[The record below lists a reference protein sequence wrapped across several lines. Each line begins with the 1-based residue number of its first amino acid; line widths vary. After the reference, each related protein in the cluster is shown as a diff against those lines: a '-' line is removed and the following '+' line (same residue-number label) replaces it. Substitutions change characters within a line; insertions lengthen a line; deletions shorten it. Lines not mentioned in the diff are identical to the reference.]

1 MSAHNELTNT
11 LRFFCPA
18 CRAQLAVPAA
28 MAGIEGPCPSCFL
41 TIRSPLPPAALGET
55 PEAMTSPAAWQS
67 GEAPVLPRDWMP
79 ELPQPQAEAAAAH
92 GTPQFP
98 PVREQ
103 NMRPLPAPDGNQPSA
118 PVRFPIAPLE
128 RGFKA
133 RLAIPPAEE
142 PLDDSW
148 KERHRDQRRSSRRAQ
163 RADKVANSFL
173 QSRSFRVARVALI
186 LASGGMMAWLF
197 HYLQDHQWRFP
208 GIKPATA
215 NERQDTR
222 QGRVRPV
229 ATDANELIADD
240 DTEIPPASG
249 TVPSSPA
256 RSAPPVAG
264 APR

>member
-1 MSAHNELTNT
+1 MSAHNELTPT

-41 TIRSPLPPAALGET
+41 TIRSPLPPAALGEM
-55 PEAMTSPAAWQS
+55 PEAMTSPAAWPS
-67 GEAPVLPRDWMP
+67 VEAPVLPQDWMP
-79 ELPQPQAEAAAAH
+79 EPPAAETADH

-98 PVREQ
+98 PARVQ
-103 NMRPLPAPDGNQPSA
+103 HMRPIPAPVSNQPSA
-118 PVRFPIAPLE
+118 PIRFPVAPLD

-133 RLAIPPAEE
+133 RLAIPPPEE

-148 KERHRDQRRSSRRAQ
+148 KERHRDQRRSSRRTQ

-208 GIKPATA
+208 GMKPATA

-222 QGRVRPV
+222 QGKVRPV

-249 TVPSSPA
+249 TTPSAPV

-264 APR
+264 PPR